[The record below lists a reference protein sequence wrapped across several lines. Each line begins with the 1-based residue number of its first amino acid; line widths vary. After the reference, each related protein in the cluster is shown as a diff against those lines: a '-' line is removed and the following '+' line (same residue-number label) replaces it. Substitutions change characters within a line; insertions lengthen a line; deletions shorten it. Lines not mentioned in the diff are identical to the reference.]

1 MTFDDLELFWAL
13 AERKSITEAGRA
25 VAMSQ
30 PTASR
35 RLKAMEQELGNPL
48 VERTTYP
55 LSLTPYGIL
64 FLDFADDVL
73 KRYRALLFTASQ
85 NHSVIGRLT
94 LATSSSPASR
104 LVTRWMADFIMA
116 EPGVRVDLW
125 EMNTREVEHHIAQG
139 DVDIGFMGLG
149 PTLPEL
155 VSFPIAEDE
164 IILVVPHRLS
174 FPSKHKTQDWSALQT
189 LPFVIRRK
197 GSGTQEVV
205 FNALLER
212 GWARPSSIVL
222 EVDTAFA
229 LLDAVES
236 GLGAGFVSRE
246 LLFRRTLNNS
256 SPVSIKGLSLKRPFY
271 LTYHPENA
279 PQDPV
284 AYQFLRYASMRMAQ
298 MKGPIVPPR
307 ESE

>member
-13 AERKSITEAGRA
+13 AERKSVTEAA
-25 VAMSQ
+25 HVVAMSQ

-35 RLKAMEQELGNPL
+35 RLKAMERELGTPL
-48 VERTTYP
+48 VERATYP
-55 LSLTPYGIL
+55 LSSTPFGLL
-64 FLDFADDVL
+64 FLDCVDDVL
-73 KRYRALLFTASQ
+73 KRYRALLFTATQ

-104 LVTRWMADFIMA
+104 LVTRWMADFITA

-125 EMNTREVEHHIAQG
+125 EMNTREVERHIAEG
-139 DVDIGFMGLG
+139 DVDIGFMGL
-149 PTLPEL
+149 PSTRPEL

-164 IILVVPHRLS
+164 IVLVAPHRPP
-174 FPSKHKTQDWSALQT
+174 FPSKHKTQDWSTLQG
-189 LPFVIRRK
+189 LPFVGRRQ

-205 FNALLER
+205 FSALSER
-212 GWARPSSIVL
+212 GWAVPSSIVL
-222 EVDTAFA
+222 EVNTAFA

-246 LLFRRTLNNS
+246 LLFRRTLHNS
-256 SPVSIKGLSLKRPFY
+256 SPVLIKGLTLKRPFY
-271 LTYHPENA
+271 LSYHVEHA
-279 PQDPV
+279 PKDPV
-284 AYQFLRYASMRMAQ
+284 AYQFLRYAAMRVAQ
-298 MKGPIVPPR
+298 MKSPIVPRR